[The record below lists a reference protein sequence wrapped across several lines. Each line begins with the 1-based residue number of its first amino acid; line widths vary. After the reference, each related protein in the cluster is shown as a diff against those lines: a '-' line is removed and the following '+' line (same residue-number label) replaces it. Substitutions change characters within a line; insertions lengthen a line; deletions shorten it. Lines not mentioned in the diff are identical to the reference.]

1 MTSGFAAPNQGGS
14 ECAGGVDQR
23 RLRARAGGRAKWAMS
38 PETPATVGSS
48 VPASGT
54 RGCSGS
60 EDGLEDGH
68 AALDH
73 RLEESDRLGE
83 EFVSE
88 AQRVP
93 GAGASRCNS
102 IAFGILTARRGRG
115 EKRL

>member
-1 MTSGFAAPNQGGS
+1 MGDV
-14 ECAGGVDQR
+14 AG
-23 RLRARAGGRAKWAMS
+23 
-38 PETPATVGSS
+38 TPATVGSS

-68 AALDH
+68 AALNH

-93 GAGASRCNS
+93 GAGPRVAIQSLS
-102 IAFGILTARRGRG
+102 ESLRREEEG
-115 EKRL
+115 